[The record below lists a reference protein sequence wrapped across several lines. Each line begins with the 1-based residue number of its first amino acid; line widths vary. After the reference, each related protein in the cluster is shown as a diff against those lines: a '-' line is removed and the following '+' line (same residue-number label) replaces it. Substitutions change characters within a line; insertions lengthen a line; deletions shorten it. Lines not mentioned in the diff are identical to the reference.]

1 MIVVRQRPALLAGA
15 ALFTLLTL
23 LYLASSSSTR
33 PSSYIPSF
41 KLPSSSSSQ
50 PATNSR
56 PSYSSLYG
64 PDYHGSSTPSTNRV
78 TNSTLGFSK
87 IFVVGLP
94 ERSDKRDA
102 LTLASSLTGFKLDWI
117 PGVRGESIPDKAV
130 PLGVDRKKLMETNLG
145 SWRGHMDAVRRIV
158 DEGLESALIMEDDM
172 DWDVRLKPLLEVV
185 ATGVRSV
192 SSSLPD
198 GLFPTGRAT
207 PGVEPSSPYGDDWD
221 VLWLGHCGEPFPED
235 LPEVKELVKV
245 GEGKGEGEGNEGLKA
260 MRNKFTVLNDATVP
274 PFGHVTGIVNFT
286 AYPEH
291 TRWVHVTAAP
301 ICTFAYALSQKGA
314 RKVLFD
320 LSVDRLSGPFDN
332 ALAWLCR
339 RAVVGWPKLLAAAG
353 GEGAAKEEE
362 VKTDK
367 DRGLDA
373 KCFSVTPPVFFHH
386 KARGPV
392 SGDSDIQVVD
402 GGRGEE
408 KKEQKIREKGT
419 TENIVWSARLNV
431 RNMLLGREM
440 ESQW

>member
-1 MIVVRQRPALLAGA
+1 MVVIRQRPALLAGA
-15 ALFTLLTL
+15 VLLTVLSL
-23 LYLASSSSTR
+23 LYLGSSRST
-33 PSSYIPSF
+33 SYIPNF
-41 KLPSSSSSQ
+41 KLPSSSPTHPVSTKPSS
-50 PATNSR
+50 S
-56 PSYSSLYG
+56 SYSTLYG

-78 TNSTLGFSK
+78 TNSTLGFGK
-87 IFVVGLP
+87 IFVIGLP

-102 LTLASSLTGFKLDWI
+102 LTLASALTGFEVDWI

-145 SWRGHMDAVRRIV
+145 SWRGHMHAVRRIV
-158 DEGLESALIMEDDM
+158 EDGLESALIMEDDM

-185 ATGVRSV
+185 ATGVRRV
-192 SSSLPD
+192 SDDLPD
-198 GLFPTGRAT
+198 GLFPNGRSGKGKE
-207 PGVEPSSPYGDDWD
+207 PGSPYGDDWD

-235 LPEVKELVKV
+235 LPEPEIRELGTDNPARV
-245 GEGKGEGEGNEGLKA
+245 A
-260 MRNKFTVLNDATVP
+260 MSRKFTVLNDATVP
-274 PFGHVTGIVNFT
+274 PLDKVTGIVNFT
-286 AYPEH
+286 AHPEH

-301 ICTFAYALSQKGA
+301 ICTFAYALSQRGA

-339 RAVVGWPKLLAAAG
+339 RAVRDWGRILRGQREEDGK
-353 GEGAAKEEE
+353 GEK
-362 VKTDK
+362 VDTDK
-367 DRGLDA
+367 GDRGLDA

-402 GGRGEE
+402 GGG
-408 KKEQKIREKGT
+408 KKEGEAKKEPAKIREKGT

-431 RNMLLGREM
+431 RNMLMGLEM